1 MSSTFYLRAAS
12 IMGGLGV
19 AAAAYGAHGLEK
31 RVNGDDGK
39 VKAWKSAANIQLI
52 HAVALLAISQSP
64 ALFTRTSRYAAPL
77 ILAGTAL
84 FSGSIY
90 GLILDTEKTWSRT
103 FKLGPITPLGG
114 LTLIFGWAA
123 LVL

>member
-12 IMGGLGV
+12 ILGGIGV
-19 AAAAYGAHGLEK
+19 FTAAYGAHGLEK
-31 RVNGDDGK
+31 RVQGDAGK
-39 VKAWKSAANIQLI
+39 IKAWSSAANIQLI

-64 ALFTRTSRYAAPL
+64 AVMARTSRYAAPL
-77 ILAGTAL
+77 ILIGTAL

-90 GLILDTEKTWSRT
+90 ALILDTNKTFSRT
-103 FKLGPITPLGG
+103 LKLGPMTPLGG
-114 LTLIFGWAA
+114 LTLAAGWFA